1 MAYYVRTNLVQGD
14 GDYDPL
20 EYGSFGSYRQAK
32 RFLEKHG
39 YREEYEGAR
48 YLFVHASDQTL
59 TAMVRPLLSPEKFS
73 IPWLR

>member
-1 MAYYVRTNLVQGD
+1 MAYYVRTNMVRDEGYD
-14 GDYDPL
+14 DPL
-20 EYGSFGSYRQAK
+20 EYGPFASYRDAK

-59 TAMVRPLLSPEKFS
+59 NARVLPLLSPEKFS